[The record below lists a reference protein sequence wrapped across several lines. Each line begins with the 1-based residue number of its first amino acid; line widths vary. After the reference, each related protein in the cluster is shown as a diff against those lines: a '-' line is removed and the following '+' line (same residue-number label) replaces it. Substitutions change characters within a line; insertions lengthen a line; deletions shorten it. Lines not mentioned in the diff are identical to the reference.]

1 MLMSD
6 HLLNWRKLVS
16 FSRFSNKCV
25 AKAVH
30 NAASAVIIEIRDLK
44 SLTNIMEEVGNL
56 VEVSKFRKK
65 RIVSR
70 EPLYVVHKSKIKQM
84 K

>member
-25 AKAVH
+25 ANAVH

-44 SLTNIMEEVGNL
+44 SLTNIVEKVGDL
-56 VEVSKFRKK
+56 VEVSEVRKK
-65 RIVSR
+65 RIASR
-70 EPLYVVHKSKIKQM
+70 ESVYVVQKSKLKQIK
-84 K
+84 